1 MPLEA
6 IFGAIKHRI
15 LGNLEFETL
24 AALKS
29 TVENYFRQRIPVAK
43 ARRDLAWLKLE
54 KSRSVM

>member
-15 LGNLEFETL
+15 LGNLDFETL

-29 TVENYFRQRIPVAK
+29 AVDNYFQQRIPEAK
-43 ARRDLAWLKLE
+43 ARRDIAWLKLE